1 MTITTFWVLVM
12 ILAAL
17 GELLTMAFFSIWFA
31 VGAFIALLSKWL
43 GVSFVGQ
50 FYVFIITSTILIL
63 MSEFLLKK
71 KLKILRSSYKTN
83 IDSIIGAEGIVTKD
97 INNVMGGGE
106 VEVMGKKWTALSS
119 DGSVIPA
126 REVVIVKKV
135 DGVKLIVKRKVS
147 R

>member
-1 MTITTFWVLVM
+1 MTVTMLWVLIM

-17 GELLTMAFFSIWFA
+17 GELLTMAFFSIWFTI
-31 VGAFIALLSKWL
+31 GAFIALFSKWI
-43 GVSFVGQ
+43 GVPFVGQ
-50 FYVFIITSTILIL
+50 FYVFIISSAILIL

-71 KLKILRSSYKTN
+71 KLKILKSSYKTN
-83 IDSIIGAEGIVTKD
+83 IDRIIGAEAVVTKD

-119 DGSVIPA
+119 DGSIIPA

-147 R
+147 Q

>member
-1 MTITTFWVLVM
+1 MTVTTFWVLIM

-17 GELLTMAFFSIWFA
+17 GELLTMAFFSIWFTI
-31 VGAFIALLSKWL
+31 GAFIALISKWL
-43 GVSFVGQ
+43 GIPFVGQ
-50 FYVFIITSTILIL
+50 FYVFIISSVILIL

-71 KLKILRSSYKTN
+71 KLKILKPSYKTN
-83 IDSIIGAEGIVTKD
+83 IDGIVGAEAVVTKD

-119 DGSVIPA
+119 DGSIIPA

-147 R
+147 Q

>member
-1 MTITTFWVLVM
+1 MTITTFWVLIM

-17 GELLTMAFFSIWFA
+17 GELLTMAFFSIWFTI
-31 VGAFIALLSKWL
+31 GAFIALISKWL
-43 GVSFVGQ
+43 GIPFVGQ
-50 FYVFIITSTILIL
+50 FYVFIISSAILIL

-71 KLKILRSSYKTN
+71 KLKILKPSYKTN
-83 IDSIIGAEGIVTKD
+83 IDGIVGAEAVVTKD

-119 DGSVIPA
+119 DGSIIPA

-147 R
+147 Q

>member
-43 GVSFVGQ
+43 GMPFVGQ

-71 KLKILRSSYKTN
+71 KLKILKSSYKTN
-83 IDSIIGAEGIVTKD
+83 IDSIIGVEGIVTKD

>member
-12 ILAAL
+12 VIAAI
-17 GELLTMAFFSIWFA
+17 GELLTMAFFSIWFT

-43 GVSFVGQ
+43 GVSFVAQ
-50 FYVFIITSTILIL
+50 FYVFIISSAILIL

-71 KLKILRSSYKTN
+71 KLKILKSSYKTN
-83 IDSIIGAEGIVTKD
+83 IDGVIGAEGIVTKD

-119 DGSVIPA
+119 DGSIIPA
-126 REVVIVKKV
+126 HEIVIVKRV
-135 DGVKLIVKRKVS
+135 DGVKLIVKRKAS
-147 R
+147 Q